1 MAAITINGTSYGVT
15 PQGFNRMRL
24 PEIQSNLFER
34 LESKLGYPVSRKPNS
49 MIGILIG
56 LIAEESDRQWQL
68 AEYDYYARS
77 PVTADEGSFDN
88 TLMYTN
94 VLRRDAESTY
104 LFEVCY
110 GASGTALPAN
120 CQIKGNDGEKYN
132 IAAVSSISLDNC
144 VHVTLA
150 AATVAEGTKFD
161 IILNDDVHL
170 SYTAATGDNI
180 STVYSK
186 LLTQLESGSAWTGTV
201 SEGNLVL
208 EQTERR
214 YGGTCVPSETLNV
227 VRVGSPVRFNAEN
240 TGPLDPPLN
249 TITQINTNYDGW
261 TACSNESAAY
271 VGRNAETVAEVRQR
285 YASAVYKNSI
295 SMKES
300 IQAGL
305 LELADVTAVTVY
317 ENRSDETVDG
327 LKPHS
332 FEAIV
337 HGGDDRE
344 IAQTI
349 LEKAP
354 IGIDTNGSVMVEV
367 TDSEGTTEKV
377 YFSRPEEIPIYVRV
391 IIEEYTEESLPGDL
405 VNTIKQVVADNG
417 NSLPMGKDVIAQR
430 FLGPI
435 YSAVDG
441 ISFINLT
448 ISTNAGS
455 GFTGET
461 IAIERGQ
468 IATFTEDNI
477 SVAIDN

>member
-1 MAAITINGTSYGVT
+1 MAIIVGGTAYGVT
-15 PQGFNRMRL
+15 PEGFNRMRL
-24 PEIQSNLFER
+24 PEIRSNLFER
-34 LESKLGYPVSRKPNS
+34 LESKLGYPVSRKANS
-49 MIGILIG
+49 MIGVLIG

-68 AEYDYYARS
+68 TEYDYYARS
-77 PVTADEGSFDN
+77 PVTADEGSIDN

-104 LFEVCY
+104 IFEICY
-110 GASGTALPAN
+110 GANGTALPSN
-120 CQIKGNDGEKYN
+120 CQVKGNDGEKYN
-132 IAAVSSISLDNC
+132 IAAASVITLDNC
-144 VHVTLA
+144 VHVTLSA
-150 AATVAEGTKFD
+150 VTVSAGTQFD

-186 LLTQLESGSAWTGTV
+186 LLTQLESGSAWAGTV

-208 EQTERR
+208 EQKERR
-214 YGGTCVPSETLNV
+214 YGGSCVPSETLNV

-305 LELADVTAVTVY
+305 LELSDVTAVTVY

-468 IATFTEDNI
+468 IATFAEDNI